1 MAEMYP
7 ETKLQ
12 PEAKTPRVVTENV
25 EREYLEYDD
34 PKTVFRG
41 EACDD
46 LGGTFCETEYQKG
59 VYQRNV
65 KTLFIAMTTAFSM
78 STSSNCSVECTQ
90 V

>member
-34 PKTVFRG
+34 PKT
-41 EACDD
+41 
-46 LGGTFCETEYQKG
+46 
-59 VYQRNV
+59 
-65 KTLFIAMTTAFSM
+65 
-78 STSSNCSVECTQ
+78 
-90 V
+90 